1 MVIVRLEDECK
12 SPMIH
17 VPEKGLVTVVGSQV
31 SREVMIAVEYLLQS
45 ILLYACHYQ

>member
-1 MVIVRLEDECK
+1 MIVRLEDECK
-12 SPMIH
+12 SPMI
-17 VPEKGLVTVVGSQV
+17 PEKGLVTVVGSQV